1 MFNPSGDLD
10 DGLHFRAHG
19 ANDPGRS
26 RGTPAWHDG
35 SFVTPCDPRRWELVG
50 RASRDDAAGVPTSIV
65 RPRLS
70 WGAGAM
76 RPEGLVEICN
86 DVMVND
92 RRRVVEL
99 GSGMSTVLLARLL
112 TQRRPRGG
120 WRLASVEHDA
130 SWAQR
135 VTDQLDR
142 ENISRH
148 VSVIHAPLA
157 PHDVAAAHLL
167 WYDDVAVAA
176 GLDAMLRGDLVD
188 LLVVDGPP
196 AHAAGHGLARYP
208 ALPVLQ
214 HRLAPGATVVLDDI
228 DRRGEQEVVRRW
240 ERKFGLSFERL
251 PEPAGV
257 AIATISSTN
266 PPDEDR

>member
-1 MFNPSGDLD
+1 M
-10 DGLHFRAHG
+10 RA
-19 ANDPGRS
+19 D
-26 RGTPAWHDG
+26 
-35 SFVTPCDPRRWELVG
+35 
-50 RASRDDAAGVPTSIV
+50 
-65 RPRLS
+65 
-70 WGAGAM
+70 
-76 RPEGLVEICN
+76 GLVEVCN
-86 DVMVND
+86 DVIVNE

-130 SWAQR
+130 SWVQR

-142 ENISRH
+142 ENIGRH
-148 VSVIHAPLA
+148 VSVIHAPLV
-157 PHDVAAAHLL
+157 PHHLAAADLL
-167 WYDDVAVAA
+167 WYDDFAVAA
-176 GLDAMLRGDLVD
+176 GLDVTLRGDLVD

-196 AHAAGHGLARYP
+196 AYATGHGLARYP
-208 ALPVLQ
+208 ALPVVQ

-228 DRRGEQEVVRRW
+228 DRPGEQEVIRRW

-257 AIATISSTN
+257 AIATISSSK
-266 PPDEDR
+266 PPEEHR

>member
-1 MFNPSGDLD
+1 
-10 DGLHFRAHG
+10 
-19 ANDPGRS
+19 
-26 RGTPAWHDG
+26 
-35 SFVTPCDPRRWELVG
+35 
-50 RASRDDAAGVPTSIV
+50 
-65 RPRLS
+65 
-70 WGAGAM
+70 M
-76 RPEGLVEICN
+76 RPEGLVVVCN
-86 DVMVND
+86 DVIVNK

-142 ENISRH
+142 ENIGRH
-148 VSVIHAPLA
+148 VSVIHAPLV
-157 PHDVAAAHLL
+157 PHHLAAADLL
-167 WYDDVAVAA
+167 WYDDAAVAA

-196 AHAAGHGLARYP
+196 AFVAGHGLARAP
-208 ALPVLQ
+208 ALPVFQ

-228 DRRGEQEVVRRW
+228 DRPGEQEVVRRW
-240 ERKFGLSFERL
+240 ERTTSLVFERL

-257 AIATISSTN
+257 AIAKIDSTN
-266 PPDEDR
+266 PPDEHR